1 MNSILK
7 LEPKVVQFENMHQ
20 NQNYEIYKIELTPAP
35 PKKLP
40 SVKTTTGGS
49 LKGKEPTNT
58 G

>member
-20 NQNYEIYKIELTPAP
+20 NQNYEIYKIELTP
-35 PKKLP
+35 KKLP